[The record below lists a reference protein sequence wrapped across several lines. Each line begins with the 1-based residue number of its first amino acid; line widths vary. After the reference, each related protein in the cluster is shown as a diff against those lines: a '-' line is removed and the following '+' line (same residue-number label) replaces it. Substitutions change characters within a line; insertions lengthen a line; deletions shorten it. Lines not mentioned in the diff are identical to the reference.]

1 MFAVIQNGGK
11 QYKVT
16 PGTVLSIERI
26 PGNEGDKIELAEV
39 LLVNNE
45 GDVRVGQPM
54 VAGARVSA
62 EIVAQDRGP
71 KLIIFKKMRR
81 RGKQLKKGHRQ
92 ELTRVRITDIAL

>member
-45 GDVRVGQPM
+45 GDVRVGQPL